1 MRTYRKDCRT
11 GGAGR
16 ILLAL
21 ALLGGTA
28 VFDIAP
34 GAAQENDSFG
44 SPFYSFVPA
53 KPDSELPKLGDVSL
67 WRDDMKM
74 AKQAYSNGD
83 YARARDHLE
92 KASNSGNLIATWYL
106 GDMYRTGK
114 GVAPD
119 IGKSFGYYRQ
129 VALAYDSEQ
138 PNRKLMRITVDAL
151 VRVADI
157 YRDGAPN
164 YGIHK
169 DPVRAYN
176 LYSTAAGHGHPAA
189 IYAIGVMYLNGQGVK
204 KMPDQGIRWLMRAAR
219 KRYAPA
225 EALLGDLHYD
235 GIQVKQDK
243 AKAVMWYTL
252 ARQTA
257 RPDSF
262 PQIISRFDTLLDE
275 VSEEER
281 SSGQALAVQWSE
293 QYPAEE
299 TPSSDE

>member
-1 MRTYRKDCRT
+1 MR
-11 GGAGR
+11 GVSR

-28 VFDIAP
+28 AFSLSPA
-34 GAAQENDSFG
+34 AAQENDEFG

-67 WRDDMKM
+67 WRDDMKL
-74 AKQAYSNGD
+74 AKQAYGEGN
-83 YARARDHLE
+83 YVQARDHLE
-92 KASNSGNLIATWYL
+92 KASNTGNLIATWYL

-114 GVAPD
+114 GVQPD
-119 IGKSFGYYRQ
+119 VGRSFSYYRQ

-164 YGIHK
+164 FGIHK

-189 IYAIGVMYLNGQGVK
+189 IYAIGVMYLKGQGVK

-225 EALLGDLHYD
+225 EAMLGDLHYD
-235 GIQVKQDK
+235 GIDVKQDK

-257 RPDSF
+257 RPDAY
-262 PQIISRFDTLLDE
+262 PQIISRFGTLLDE
-275 VSEEER
+275 VSDEER
-281 SSGQALAVQWSE
+281 SSGEALAVQWSE

-299 TPSSDE
+299 TPASDE

>member
-1 MRTYRKDCRT
+1 MRTYRNDCQTRW
-11 GGAGR
+11 AGR
-16 ILLAL
+16 LLLAL

-28 VFDIAP
+28 ASTISP
-34 GAAQENDSFG
+34 GSAQEIDGFG
-44 SPFYSFVPA
+44 SQFYSFVPA
-53 KPDSELPKLGDVSL
+53 KPESELPKLGDVSL

-74 AKQAYSNGD
+74 AKQFYAEGD
-83 YARARDHLE
+83 YVRAREHLE
-92 KASNSGNLIATWYL
+92 KASKAGSLIATWYL

-114 GVAPD
+114 GVTVD
-119 IGKSFGYYRQ
+119 TGKSFAYYRQ

-138 PNRKLMRITVDAL
+138 PNRRLMRITVDAL

-164 YGIHK
+164 DSIHK

-189 IYAIGVMYLNGQGVK
+189 IYAIGVMYLKGQGVK

-225 EALLGDLHYD
+225 EAMLGDLHYD
-235 GIQVKQDK
+235 GIHVKQDK

-257 RPDSF
+257 RPDAY
-262 PQIISRFDTLLDE
+262 PQIISRFGTLLDE
-275 VSEEER
+275 VSDEER
-281 SSGQALAVQWSE
+281 TSGEALAVQWSE

-299 TPSSDE
+299 PPSADE

>member
-1 MRTYRKDCRT
+1 MRTFRKDCLTRR
-11 GGAGR
+11 AGQ
-16 ILLAL
+16 LLLVL

-28 VFDIAP
+28 ASTIGP
-34 GAAQENDSFG
+34 SAAQENDGLG
-44 SPFYSFVPA
+44 SQFYSFVPA
-53 KPDSELPKLGDVSL
+53 KPESELPKLGDVSQ
-67 WRDDMKM
+67 WRDDMKR
-74 AKQAYSNGD
+74 AKQAYDEGD
-83 YARARDHLE
+83 YARARESLE
-92 KASNSGNLIATWYL
+92 KASTAGNLIATWYL

-114 GVAPD
+114 GVTPD
-119 IGKSFGYYRQ
+119 VGKSFGYYRQ

-157 YRDGAPN
+157 YREGAPN
-164 YGIHK
+164 DGVLK

-189 IYAIGVMYLNGQGVK
+189 IYAIGVMYLKGQGVK

-235 GIQVKQDK
+235 GIHVKQDK

-257 RPDSF
+257 RPDAF
-262 PQIISRFDTLLDE
+262 PQIISRFGTLLDE
-275 VSEEER
+275 VSDEER

-299 TPSSDE
+299 TPTADE

>member
-1 MRTYRKDCRT
+1 M
-11 GGAGR
+11 
-16 ILLAL
+16 LAL

-28 VFDIAP
+28 ASTISP
-34 GAAQENDSFG
+34 GAAQEIDGCG
-44 SPFYSFVPA
+44 SQFYSFVPA
-53 KPDSELPKLGDVSL
+53 KPESELPKLGDVSL
-67 WRDDMKM
+67 WRDDMMM
-74 AKQAYSNGD
+74 AKQFYAEGD
-83 YARARDHLE
+83 YVRAREHLE
-92 KASNSGNLIATWYL
+92 KASKAGSLIATWYL

-114 GVAPD
+114 GVTVD
-119 IGKSFGYYRQ
+119 TGKSFTYYRQ

-138 PNRKLMRITVDAL
+138 PNRRLMRITVDAL

-164 YGIHK
+164 DSIHK

-189 IYAIGVMYLNGQGVK
+189 IYAIGVMYLKGQGVK

-225 EALLGDLHYD
+225 EAMLGDLHYD
-235 GIQVKQDK
+235 GIHVKQDK

>member
-1 MRTYRKDCRT
+1 MRTYRKDCQTRW
-11 GGAGR
+11 AGR
-16 ILLAL
+16 LLLAL

-28 VFDIAP
+28 GSTISP
-34 GAAQENDSFG
+34 GAAQESDGFG
-44 SPFYSFVPA
+44 SQFYSFVPA

-74 AKQAYSNGD
+74 AKQFYGEGD
-83 YARARDHLE
+83 YVRAREHLE
-92 KASNSGNLIATWYL
+92 KASKAGSLIATWYL

-114 GVAPD
+114 GVAVD
-119 IGKSFGYYRQ
+119 TGKSFTYYRQ
-129 VALAYDSEQ
+129 VALAYDAEQ
-138 PNRKLMRITVDAL
+138 PNRRLMRITVDAL

-157 YRDGAPN
+157 YRDGAPDHS
-164 YGIHK
+164 IHK

-189 IYAIGVMYLNGQGVK
+189 IYAIGVMYLKGQGVK

-225 EALLGDLHYD
+225 EAMLGDLHYD
-235 GIQVKQDK
+235 GIHVKQDK

-257 RPDSF
+257 RPDAY
-262 PQIISRFDTLLDE
+262 PQIISRFGTLLDE
-275 VSEEER
+275 VSDEER
-281 SSGQALAVQWSE
+281 SSGEALAVQWSE

-299 TPSSDE
+299 LPSADE

>member
-1 MRTYRKDCRT
+1 MRTFRKGCRT
-11 GGAGR
+11 RRAGR
-16 ILLAL
+16 LLLAL

-28 VFDIAP
+28 AVTIGP
-34 GAAQENDSFG
+34 SAAQENDEFG

-53 KPDSELPKLGDVSL
+53 KPESELPKLGDVSL

-74 AKQAYSNGD
+74 AKQAYGEGD
-83 YARARDHLE
+83 YARAREYLE
-92 KASNSGNLIATWYL
+92 KASKAGNLIATWYL

-114 GVAPD
+114 GVTPD
-119 IGKSFGYYRQ
+119 VGKSFGYYRQ

-164 YGIHK
+164 GSVLR

-225 EALLGDLHYD
+225 EALLGDLHYE
-235 GIQVKQDK
+235 GIHVKQDK

-257 RPDSF
+257 RPDAF
-262 PQIISRFDTLLDE
+262 PQIISRFGTLLDE
-275 VSEEER
+275 VSDEER

-299 TPSSDE
+299 TPSADE